1 MKTTSLPISLW
12 AKTQSF
18 LFPTRSSLV
27 KEPEAVA
34 SAAAFPS
41 AAKRELTPPGPACQ
55 QLFFRTPKFFFGARR
70 EDFSPAQKREL
81 IPTPSRCQPLS
92 SAFFKK
98 LVRPAVPASRPCPAQ
113 RDIPSRSGEN
123 GLCTS
128 TPPLSTTFYFF
139 SDFFLHPRQRPFDV
153 WCLIRGYHMLSLITC
168 RQLPSGVFTVIALW
182 KRPRPRSARQ
192 RRVPEQT

>member
-1 MKTTSLPISLW
+1 MPISLW

-55 QLFFRTPKFFFGARR
+55 QLFFRTPKFFSERATRISPRR
-70 EDFSPAQKREL
+70 RSGNLSRPLLAVNRFLLLFSKNLFALP
-81 IPTPSRCQPLS
+81 C
-92 SAFFKK
+92 
-98 LVRPAVPASRPCPAQ
+98 PASRPCPAQ

>member
-1 MKTTSLPISLW
+1 MPISLW

-27 KEPEAVA
+27 KEPEALA

-41 AAKRELTPPGPACQ
+41 AAKRELTPLGPACQ
-55 QLFFRTPKFFFGARR
+55 QLFFRTPKFFSERAARISPR
-70 EDFSPAQKREL
+70 RRSGNLSPHPLAVNRFLLLFSKN
-81 IPTPSRCQPLS
+81 
-92 SAFFKK
+92 FFA
-98 LVRPAVPASRPCPAQ
+98 PPYPASRPCPAQ

>member
-1 MKTTSLPISLW
+1 MPISLW

-55 QLFFRTPKFFFGARR
+55 QLFFSNPEVFFSERAARISPR
-70 EDFSPAQKREL
+70 RRSGNLSRPLLAVNRFLLLFSKNLFAP
-81 IPTPSRCQPLS
+81 PC
-92 SAFFKK
+92 
-98 LVRPAVPASRPCPAQ
+98 PASRPCPAQ

>member
-55 QLFFRTPKFFFGARR
+55 QLFFRTPKFFFRSAPRGFLPGAEAGIYPDPFSLSTAFFCFFQKTCSPRRPGLSALPGSARHSVPQRR
-70 EDFSPAQKREL
+70 ERVMHLHAASVNDFL
-81 IPTPSRCQPLS
+81 
-92 SAFFKK
+92 FF
-98 LVRPAVPASRPCPAQ
+98 
-113 RDIPSRSGEN
+113 
-123 GLCTS
+123 
-128 TPPLSTTFYFF
+128 F
-139 SDFFLHPRQRPFDV
+139 
-153 WCLIRGYHMLSLITC
+153 
-168 RQLPSGVFTVIALW
+168 
-182 KRPRPRSARQ
+182 
-192 RRVPEQT
+192 

>member
-1 MKTTSLPISLW
+1 MPISLW

-113 RDIPSRSGEN
+113 QDIPSRSGEN

>member
-41 AAKRELTPPGPACQ
+41 AAKREFTPPGPACQ

-139 SDFFLHPRQRPFDV
+139 SDFFAPHSPF
-153 WCLIRGYHMLSLITC
+153 
-168 RQLPSGVFTVIALW
+168 LPCFRSG
-182 KRPRPRSARQ
+182 
-192 RRVPEQT
+192 

>member
-1 MKTTSLPISLW
+1 MPISLW

-55 QLFFRTPKFFFGARR
+55 QLFFEPRSFFSERAARVSPR
-70 EDFSPAQKREL
+70 RRSGNLSRPLLAVNRFLLLFSKN
-81 IPTPSRCQPLS
+81 
-92 SAFFKK
+92 FFA
-98 LVRPAVPASRPCPAQ
+98 PPYPASRPCPAQ

>member
-1 MKTTSLPISLW
+1 MPISLW

-55 QLFFRTPKFFFGARR
+55 QLFFRTPKFFSERAARVSPR
-70 EDFSPAQKREL
+70 RRSGNLSRPLLAVNCFLLLFSKN
-81 IPTPSRCQPLS
+81 
-92 SAFFKK
+92 FFA
-98 LVRPAVPASRPCPAQ
+98 PPCPASRPCPAQ

-182 KRPRPRSARQ
+182 KRPRARSARQ

>member
-55 QLFFRTPKFFFGARR
+55 QLFFEPRSFFSERAARISPR
-70 EDFSPAQKREL
+70 RRSGNLSRPLRAVNRFLLLFSKNLFAP
-81 IPTPSRCQPLS
+81 PSRPLGPARLS
-92 SAFFKK
+92 ETF
-98 LVRPAVPASRPCPAQ
+98 RPAAARTVYAPPRRLCQRLFIFFLIFFAPPSPFLPCF
-113 RDIPSRSGEN
+113 RSG
-123 GLCTS
+123 
-128 TPPLSTTFYFF
+128 
-139 SDFFLHPRQRPFDV
+139 
-153 WCLIRGYHMLSLITC
+153 
-168 RQLPSGVFTVIALW
+168 
-182 KRPRPRSARQ
+182 
-192 RRVPEQT
+192 

>member
-1 MKTTSLPISLW
+1 MPISLW

-55 QLFFRTPKFFFGARR
+55 QLFFPNPEVFFSERAARISPR
-70 EDFSPAQKREL
+70 RRSGNLSRPLLAVNRFLLLFSKNLFAP
-81 IPTPSRCQPLS
+81 PC
-92 SAFFKK
+92 
-98 LVRPAVPASRPCPAQ
+98 PASRPCPAQ

>member
-55 QLFFRTPKFFFGARR
+55 QLFFEPRSFFSERAARISPR
-70 EDFSPAQKREL
+70 RRSGNLSRPLLAVNRFLLLFSKNRYRAVTVTTQQLQVVFNTQPQHL
-81 IPTPSRCQPLS
+81 HTLPQTPLS
-92 SAFFKK
+92 VNHFLNFFPK
-98 LVRPAVPASRPCPAQ
+98 R
-113 RDIPSRSGEN
+113 
-123 GLCTS
+123 
-128 TPPLSTTFYFF
+128 
-139 SDFFLHPRQRPFDV
+139 FLLNIQPF
-153 WCLIRGYHMLSLITC
+153 C
-168 RQLPSGVFTVIALW
+168 FIAL
-182 KRPRPRSARQ
+182 
-192 RRVPEQT
+192 

>member
-1 MKTTSLPISLW
+1 MPISLW

-55 QLFFRTPKFFFGARR
+55 QLFFEPRSFFSERAARISPRHRSGNLSQPPLAVNRFLLLFSKNFFTP
-70 EDFSPAQKREL
+70 PY
-81 IPTPSRCQPLS
+81 
-92 SAFFKK
+92 
-98 LVRPAVPASRPCPAQ
+98 PASRPCPAQ

>member
-1 MKTTSLPISLW
+1 MPISLW

-27 KEPEAVA
+27 KEPEALA

-70 EDFSPAQKREL
+70 EDFSPAQKREF

-128 TPPLSTTFYFF
+128 TPPLSTTFYFL

>member
-1 MKTTSLPISLW
+1 MPISLW

-55 QLFFRTPKFFFGARR
+55 QLFFRTPKFFSERAARISPR
-70 EDFSPAQKREL
+70 RRSGNLSRPLLAVNRFLLLFSKN
-81 IPTPSRCQPLS
+81 
-92 SAFFKK
+92 FFA
-98 LVRPAVPASRPCPAQ
+98 PPYPASRPCPAQ

>member
-1 MKTTSLPISLW
+1 MPISLW

-113 RDIPSRSGEN
+113 RDIPSRSGGN

>member
-1 MKTTSLPISLW
+1 MPISLW

-70 EDFSPAQKREL
+70 EDFSPAQRREL

-182 KRPRPRSARQ
+182 KRPRARSARQ

>member
-55 QLFFRTPKFFFGARR
+55 QLFFSNPEVFFGARR

-98 LVRPAVPASRPCPAQ
+98 PLPCCPVTTQ
-113 RDIPSRSGEN
+113 QLQVVFNTQPKH
-123 GLCTS
+123 LHTLPQ
-128 TPPLSTTFYFF
+128 TPLSVNHFLNFFPNVFF
-139 SDFFLHPRQRPFDV
+139 SISNLFVLLHYENCVFRDDTHEKSPE
-153 WCLIRGYHMLSLITC
+153 RG
-168 RQLPSGVFTVIALW
+168 LPGPSHQFA
-182 KRPRPRSARQ
+182 
-192 RRVPEQT
+192 

>member
-55 QLFFRTPKFFFGARR
+55 QLFFRTPKFFSERAARISPR
-70 EDFSPAQKREL
+70 RRSGNLSRPLRAVNRFLLLFSKNRYRAVTVTTQQLQVVFNTQPKHLHTLPQ
-81 IPTPSRCQPLS
+81 TPLS
-92 SAFFKK
+92 VNHFLNFFPK
-98 LVRPAVPASRPCPAQ
+98 R
-113 RDIPSRSGEN
+113 
-123 GLCTS
+123 
-128 TPPLSTTFYFF
+128 
-139 SDFFLHPRQRPFDV
+139 FLLNIQPF
-153 WCLIRGYHMLSLITC
+153 C
-168 RQLPSGVFTVIALW
+168 FIAL
-182 KRPRPRSARQ
+182 
-192 RRVPEQT
+192 